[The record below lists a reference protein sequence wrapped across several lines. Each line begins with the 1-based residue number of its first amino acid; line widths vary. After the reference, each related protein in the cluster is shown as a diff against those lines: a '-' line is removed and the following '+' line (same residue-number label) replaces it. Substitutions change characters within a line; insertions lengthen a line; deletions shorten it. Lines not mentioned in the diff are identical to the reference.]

1 VSPCTL
7 AAGVHFKI
15 ILNSGE
21 MKKENTETT
30 LEQSSFTLPNEIVI
44 VKHIPRRRGMAAN
57 VDDNH
62 VISGGML
69 MGSVKKFSAPLQ
81 RNGGIANILSED
93 EKEYLEKVTGTN
105 LSVYGDFWKTFIV
118 SLYKESENNRF
129 DLSNPFDYISVK
141 LLQKYKDDVAPT
153 WEERDR
159 KSSYEFVIT
168 RSDEELNEKKQKYD
182 SKKQAF
188 KLYGKIEDDKEKL
201 LGVLKL
207 LSNQPI
213 SKESSLK
220 WLQAKV
226 EEYIDTMPSLFVSVI
241 NDASYETK
249 ILINNAVDK
258 GIIKI
263 SGNKYSTAD
272 GLELSSAGQIA
283 TFDNAVR
290 YLDAPKNQEVRA
302 IIEAKLDK

>member
-1 VSPCTL
+1 
-7 AAGVHFKI
+7 
-15 ILNSGE
+15 
-21 MKKENTETT
+21 MKKENTET
-30 LEQSSFTLPNEIVI
+30 LEKKSTFTLPNDIVI
-44 VKHIPRRRGMAAN
+44 VKHIPRKRGMAAN
-57 VDDNH
+57 VESNH

-69 MGSVKKFSAPLQ
+69 IGSVKKFSAPLQ
-81 RNGGIANILSED
+81 RNGNIANILTEE
-93 EKEYLEKVTGTN
+93 EKEYLEAEIGTS
-105 LSVYGDFWKTFIV
+105 LSVYGDFWRTFIV

-141 LLQKYKDDVAPT
+141 LLEKYKDDIAPS
-153 WEERDR
+153 WEERNK

-168 RSDEELNEKKQKYD
+168 RSDEELNEQKQKYD

-188 KLYGKIEDDKEKL
+188 KLYGKIEDDQDKL

-207 LSNQPI
+207 LSNKPI
-213 SKESSLK
+213 SNTSTLK
-220 WLQAKV
+220 WLQTKV
-226 EEYIDTMPSLFVSVI
+226 EEYIDTMPSLFVSTMT
-241 NDASYETK
+241 DAAFDTK
-249 ILINNAVDK
+249 ILINKAVDA

-263 SGNKYSTAD
+263 SGNKYITED
-272 GLELSSAGQIA
+272 GLELSNQGQIP

>member
-1 VSPCTL
+1 
-7 AAGVHFKI
+7 
-15 ILNSGE
+15 
-21 MKKENTETT
+21 MKKENTEVKELNTN
-30 LEQSSFTLPNEIVI
+30 FTLPSEIII

-69 MGSVKKFSAPLQ
+69 IGSVKKFSAPLQ
-81 RNGGIANILSED
+81 RNGNIANILTET
-93 EKEYLEKVTGTN
+93 EKDYLEEVIGTN

-118 SLYKESENNRF
+118 SLYKESDNNRF
-129 DLSNPFDYISVK
+129 DLSNPYDYISVK
-141 LLQKYKDDVAPT
+141 LLEKYKDDIAPS
-153 WEERDR
+153 WEDR
-159 KSSYEFVIT
+159 NNKTSYEFVIT

-207 LSNQPI
+207 LSNKPI
-213 SKESSLK
+213 SKDSSLK
-220 WLQAKV
+220 WLQTKV
-226 EEYIDTMPSLFVSVI
+226 EEYIDTMPSLFVNVI
-241 NDASYETK
+241 NDSSFDTK

-258 GIIKI
+258 GIIKV

-272 GLELSSAGQIA
+272 GLELSITGQIP

-290 YLDAPKNQEVRA
+290 YLDAPKNQEVRS

>member
-1 VSPCTL
+1 
-7 AAGVHFKI
+7 
-15 ILNSGE
+15 

-30 LEQSSFTLPNEIVI
+30 LETKSFTLPNEIVI
-44 VKHIPRRRGMAAN
+44 VKHVPRKRGMAAN

-69 MGSVKKFSAPLQ
+69 IGSVKKFSAPLQ
-81 RNGGIANILSED
+81 RNGNIANILSET
-93 EKEYLEKVTGTN
+93 EKEYLESVIGTS

-118 SLYKESENNRF
+118 SLYKESDNNRF
-129 DLSNPFDYISVK
+129 DLSNPYDYISIK
-141 LLQKYKDDVAPT
+141 LLEKYKDDIALS
-153 WEERDR
+153 WEDR
-159 KSSYEFVIT
+159 NKKSSYEFVIT

-188 KLYGKIEDDKEKL
+188 KLYGKIEDDKDKL

-207 LSNQPI
+207 LSNKPI
-213 SKESSLK
+213 SKDSSLK

-258 GIIKI
+258 GIIKV
-263 SGNKYSTAD
+263 SGNKYSTED
-272 GLELSSAGQIA
+272 GLELSNSGQIP